1 MASWDFPGSDPI
13 DVNINLPSGSIAIA
27 AEPTEATKVSLLPSR
42 PGRDSDELIEQVSVE
57 FADGKLEIM
66 GPKNLGLLRHRSGLD
81 LTVKVPTGSRCT
93 VHTASSDIACV
104 GELGSLEAHTASGD
118 VTAGVVRGPV
128 ELAAASG
135 DVWLEEG
142 SQGVNV
148 HSASGD
154 VSVLRA
160 SGDISIDTASGD
172 IQIGT
177 ADGAVT
183 ARTASGDVRMEC
195 FGNGV
200 ADVNTVSGDVTVG
213 VAAGIGVYLDLSSF
227 TGDIRSD
234 LDPSDNDSDDDGDA
248 DVTVKCKTV
257 SGDVR
262 VRKGEPAGSAD
273 HPKIKFRWK

>member
-1 MASWDFPGSDPI
+1 MASWEFPGSDPI
-13 DVNINLPSGSIAIA
+13 DVHIDLPSGSIAIA
-27 AEPTEATKVSLLPSR
+27 AEPTEATKVSLVPSR
-42 PGRDSDELIEQVSVE
+42 PGRDSDELIAQVTVE
-57 FADGKLEIM
+57 FSDGQLEIT
-66 GPKNLGLLRHRSGLD
+66 GPRNLGLLRHRSGLD
-81 LTVKVPTGSRCT
+81 LTVKVPTSSRCT
-93 VHTASSDIACV
+93 VRTASSDVACV
-104 GELGSLEAHTASGD
+104 GELGSLDAHTASGD
-118 VTAGVVRGPV
+118 VTAAVVHGPV
-128 ELAAASG
+128 QLAVASG

-142 SQGVNV
+142 SQGVTV

-154 VSVLRA
+154 VRVLRA
-160 SGDISIDTASGD
+160 SGDVSIDTASGD

-183 ARTASGDVRMEC
+183 VRAASGDVRIDS
-195 FGNGV
+195 FGHGV

-234 LDPSDNDSDDDGDA
+234 LDRSDDDDDDDGDA

-262 VRKGEPAGSAD
+262 
-273 HPKIKFRWK
+273 IKKAAQAKAR